1 MVGHGRVDRELQS
14 WPPPHGRAQPA
25 GDEREG
31 GGVRVVVRSYA
42 DDVD

>member
-1 MVGHGRVDRELQS
+1 VVGHGRVDRELQS

-25 GDEREG
+25 SDERE

-42 DDVD
+42 VDVD